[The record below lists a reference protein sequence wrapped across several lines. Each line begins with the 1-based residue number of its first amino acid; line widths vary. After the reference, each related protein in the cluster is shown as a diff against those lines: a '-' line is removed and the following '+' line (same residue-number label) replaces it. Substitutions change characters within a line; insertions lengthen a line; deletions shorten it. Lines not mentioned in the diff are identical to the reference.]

1 MQEGTGT
8 DSSTTTEE
16 KGYTLFTKQYFIGI
30 IVGVVG
36 LMAYQKYIKK

>member
-1 MQEGTGT
+1 MMIINERNVK
-8 DSSTTTEE
+8 D

-30 IVGVVG
+30 VLGVVG